1 MFQYQAFSDDL
12 NSAVRVPDVTLWD
25 TLTADFGTGNFM
37 TMLLAQLEETGNEN
51 TKKNLFELLL
61 ELKFCKVCHR
71 GHVNHSTVIHML
83 FYFVALP
90 GCRHVTSKFEH
101 NFKNPKSKYSLPVSM

>member
-25 TLTADFGTGNFM
+25 TLTADFDTGNFM

-51 TKKNLFELLL
+51 TIKNLFELLL
-61 ELKFCKVCHR
+61 GAKIL
-71 GHVNHSTVIHML
+71 
-83 FYFVALP
+83 
-90 GCRHVTSKFEH
+90 
-101 NFKNPKSKYSLPVSM
+101 